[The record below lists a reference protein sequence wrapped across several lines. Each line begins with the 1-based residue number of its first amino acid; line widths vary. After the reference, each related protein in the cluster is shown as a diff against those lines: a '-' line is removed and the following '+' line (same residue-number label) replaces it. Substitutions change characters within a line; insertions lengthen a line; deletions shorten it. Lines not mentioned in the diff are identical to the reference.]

1 MLQHA
6 LDALAGLDRQGAE
19 AQQRAQD
26 ALLKEQVRRAS
37 RSPHYRQA
45 LAEAGVD
52 PQRFGGLQELSRLPI
67 TDKAAMAGGSDRFL
81 AVERGQVADWCLT
94 SATTGSQPTALA
106 QTRADLARLASNE
119 AGAFALAGVRPGETL
134 LVAAALDRCFMAGLA
149 YWLGAVKLG
158 ASAVRSGAASP
169 AQLLDL
175 VGKVRPQVIVG
186 VPSLMRKAAEQA
198 RAQGGDASRL
208 GVRLLIGIGEPLRGA
223 ALEPLPATRLLEAL
237 WGAQALSTYASTE
250 MATSFIECPQAC
262 GAHLRPELA
271 IVEVLDE
278 AGQPLPAGEMGEV
291 VATPLGVEGMPLLR
305 FRTGDLACLIPGPCA
320 CGRSGP
326 RLSPVLGRK
335 NQMLKVKGTTLFPG
349 SILAA
354 LTAIEGV
361 SGGLVEA
368 RRDPVDGCDSVV
380 VVAGLKPGGPSAPQV
395 QERLRASLRINLAV
409 RAVASDEL
417 ERQANPPD
425 KRKRLTFIDLR

>member
-1 MLQHA
+1 MQHA
-6 LDALAGLDRQGAE
+6 LDALAGLDRQDAA

-26 ALLKEQVRRAS
+26 ALLKEQVQRAS
-37 RSPHYRQA
+37 RSPHYRRA

-52 PQRFGGLQELSRLPI
+52 PARFKGLAELERLPI
-67 TDKAAMAGGSDRFL
+67 TDKAAMAGSAEAFL

-106 QTRADLARLASNE
+106 QSRADLARLASNE

-158 ASAVRSGAASP
+158 ANAVRSGASSP

-175 VGKVRPQVIVG
+175 ALKVRPQVIVG

-198 RAQGGDASRL
+198 RAQSSGASQL
-208 GVRLLIGIGEPLRGA
+208 GVRLLIGIGEPLRGPG
-223 ALEPLPATRLLEAL
+223 LEPLPATLLLESL
-237 WGAQALSTYASTE
+237 WGAKSLSTYASTE
-250 MATSFIECPQAC
+250 MATSFIECPQGC
-262 GAHLRPELA
+262 GAHLRPEMA
-271 IVEVLDE
+271 IIEVLDE
-278 AGQPLPAGEMGEV
+278 AGQPVPEGQVGEV
-291 VATPLGVEGMPLLR
+291 VATPLGVEAMPLLR
-305 FRTGDLACLIPGPCA
+305 FRTGDLASLIPGPCA
-320 CGRSGP
+320 CGRQGA

-354 LTAIEGV
+354 LAGIEGV

-368 RRDPVDGCDSVV
+368 RRDPQDGCDSVA
-380 VVAGLKPGGPSAPQV
+380 VVAGLKPGGPSAAKV
-395 QERLRASLRINLAV
+395 QERLRASLRISLAV
-409 RAVASDEL
+409 RGVDPEEL
-417 ERQANPPD
+417 ERLAQPSER
-425 KRKRLTFIDLR
+425 RKRLTFIDLR